1 VLLLLWGAGP
11 GVDIGD
17 EATWRAASPHWSKER
32 RDLIAR
38 KYAAALAGQDEPE
51 FDDPDPV
58 RGWAAQYL
66 NVWPL
71 LLGHGDDV
79 VMPNWGSCSTTERSW
94 WGGCAWGGCGS
105 GSCLDLGGLLFDGP
119 GAARGRGECGP

>member
-1 VLLLLWGAGP
+1 L
-11 GVDIGD
+11 
-17 EATWRAASPHWSKER
+17 ASPHWSKDR

-38 KYAAALAGQDEPE
+38 KFAMAMAGQDEPE

-71 LLGHGDDV
+71 LLGQGDDV
-79 VMPNWGSCSTTERSW
+79 VMPNWGGCSTSEAPGGVLRRSGW
-94 WGGCAWGGCGS
+94 LWTRIGCGS
-105 GSCLDLGGLLFDGP
+105 RW
-119 GAARGRGECGP
+119 ARARTTRSRTWAR